1 MEKIQVYISLRCNG
15 DKRRC
20 KTTMNW
26 FKKLIA
32 NMFSSGTVVF
42 KKHLKG
48 LLGENSYGLLKEK
61 ISPYIKQVNQEGTK
75 LNEKWVTVQNSIRT
89 ATKIVD
95 LGCGNNPVQ
104 GAAVGVDRY
113 IAPGERSLGKG
124 DYIEIDKMKERGVLF
139 TIARID
145 DSLPFKNHEF
155 DFAYSHHVFE
165 HLDNPGKACSEM
177 MRIAKS
183 GVIITP
189 SIFSELIFG
198 RPYHKWLVMNRGD
211 TIFFFKKREF
221 EDRPFGEH
229 PEWQNGKGWIVTDQT
244 NPFDILLNEGNWYHS
259 GEKCDRLSNILR
271 RHWYTHS
278 SLIEVVFLWKER
290 FNYIIYD

>member
-104 GAAVGVDRY
+104 GA
-113 IAPGERSLGKG
+113 K
-124 DYIEIDKMKERGVLF
+124 
-139 TIARID
+139 
-145 DSLPFKNHEF
+145 
-155 DFAYSHHVFE
+155 
-165 HLDNPGKACSEM
+165 
-177 MRIAKS
+177 
-183 GVIITP
+183 
-189 SIFSELIFG
+189 
-198 RPYHKWLVMNRGD
+198 
-211 TIFFFKKREF
+211 
-221 EDRPFGEH
+221 
-229 PEWQNGKGWIVTDQT
+229 
-244 NPFDILLNEGNWYHS
+244 
-259 GEKCDRLSNILR
+259 
-271 RHWYTHS
+271 
-278 SLIEVVFLWKER
+278 
-290 FNYIIYD
+290 